1 VKSTFTFEEMIELL
15 RTFTPRDEIILE
27 EVPAP
32 QKLAAYSFAFTA
44 DISNGQSGDAEDE
57 VASGRF
63 VILHEPGGQD
73 TWEGDFRCVSF
84 MRADVET

>member
-32 QKLAAYSFAFTA
+32 QKLAATHLPLLQIFPMAKKVM
-44 DISNGQSGDAEDE
+44 QK
-57 VASGRF
+57 
-63 VILHEPGGQD
+63 
-73 TWEGDFRCVSF
+73 
-84 MRADVET
+84 MK

>member
-32 QKLAAYSFAFTA
+32 QKLATYSFAFTP
-44 DISNGQSGDAEDE
+44 ISPMANQEM
-57 VASGRF
+57 
-63 VILHEPGGQD
+63 LKKK
-73 TWEGDFRCVSF
+73 
-84 MRADVET
+84 